1 MKRMA
6 ELISQDRHVLPD
18 DIRLAILDS
27 RLIPGNIR
35 DNCLFL
41 SKEVNFELRK
51 TLFEDYLKLKIDR
64 FIFLKQV
71 DQFILIDYKSI
82 QGEDIYHIDFET
94 LMILLFTTQYQ
105 DEIGLR
111 RSLII
116 ANNLL
121 DDRSE
126 ELVEYLGISEKRF
139 IKFLQGYSELQDDIT
154 LGKVCSFYHLIGTHC
169 SDYQKIQLKKEKH

>member
-1 MKRMA
+1 MA
-6 ELISQDRHVLPD
+6 ELISTDRHVLPD
-18 DIRLAILDS
+18 DVRLAILDS
-27 RLIPGNIR
+27 RLIPGSIR
-35 DNCLFL
+35 DDCLFL

-51 TLFEDYLKLKIDR
+51 KLFEDYLKLKIDR
-64 FIFLKQV
+64 FIYLKQV

-82 QGEDIYHIDFET
+82 QGDDIYHIDFET

-111 RSLII
+111 RCLII

-126 ELVEYLGISEKRF
+126 ELIEYLRIGEK
-139 IKFLQGYSELQDDIT
+139 KFLKFMQGYSELEHT
-154 LGKVCSFYHLIGTHC
+154 LTLSKISDFYHMESHHEEY
-169 SDYQKIQLKKEKH
+169 YQRIYLQKE